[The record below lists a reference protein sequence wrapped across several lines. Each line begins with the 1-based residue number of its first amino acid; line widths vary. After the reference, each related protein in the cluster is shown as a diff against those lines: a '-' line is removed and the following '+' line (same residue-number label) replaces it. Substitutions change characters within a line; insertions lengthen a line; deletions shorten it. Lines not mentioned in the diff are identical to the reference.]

1 MKKLLP
7 SLLLFGASMII
18 AAPYALAQSAS
29 PAPKKTAKPAAK
41 KATPKTKTAA
51 AKEAPATDDDKNE
64 PDVTG
69 TNSVDFHCE
78 LGNTLTIY
86 ENATDDKHIALKWN
100 KRVHRLRR
108 VDTSTGANR
117 FENRHYGLVWI
128 GIPAKGILLDSKK
141 GKQLANEC
149 KNPEQLK
156 QKAVAA
162 GTPGIF
168 GAPASPVTPA
178 TPASPA
184 SPATPAA
191 PASPSTLEKP
201 QS

>member
-1 MKKLLP
+1 MKKFLP
-7 SLLLFGASMII
+7 SLLLFSASMLI
-18 AAPYALAQSAS
+18 AAPYALAQTAS
-29 PAPKKTAKPAAK
+29 STPKKTAKPAAK
-41 KATPKTKTAA
+41 KAKPKAKTAA
-51 AKEAPATDDDKNE
+51 AKEAPGTDDDKNE
-64 PDVTG
+64 PDITG
-69 TNSVDFHCE
+69 TNSVDFQCE

-108 VDTSTGANR
+108 VETSTGANR

-128 GIPAKGILLDSKK
+128 GIPAKGMLLDSKK

-156 QKAVAA
+156 QQAVAT

-168 GAPASPVTPA
+168 GAPASPA
-178 TPASPA
+178 TQ
-184 SPATPAA
+184 AA
-191 PASPSTLEKP
+191 PASPAAPAVPAAPSTPEKP